1 MFNTYTCFGQRKIKI
16 KSCCTCVYL
25 QVEASKPFFYVKI
38 MTHYLIISV
47 IFLFPINL
55 K

>member
-25 QVEASKPFFYVKI
+25 QVEASKPFF
-38 MTHYLIISV
+38 LCQNNDS
-47 IFLFPINL
+47 LFDY
-55 K
+55 